1 MPKITI
7 YDLIVAKLGL
17 DPETTD
23 SISGAQ
29 AEEAGFALIG
39 GCVRCGAT
47 LGAHNGFPT
56 RIGYWA
62 CRDCCPDDAGF
73 STPEEFFAWD
83 ADEQPERDAG
93 DVYEDD
99 DRLDHDPER
108 GDAADAE
115 GDEDGWDAADAADA
129 IHDPE
134 HGLNTGL

>member
-7 YDLIVAKLGL
+7 YDLIVARLGL

-47 LGAHNGFPT
+47 LGAHNGCPT

-62 CRDCCPDDAGF
+62 CRDCCPDEAGF

-83 ADEQPERDAG
+83 ADERPERDAG
-93 DVYEDD
+93 DVYDD
-99 DRLDHDPER
+99 EAAD
-108 GDAADAE
+108 DAAYAAGTAD
-115 GDEDGWDAADAADA
+115 DGSYADDDAADAADA
-129 IHDPE
+129 VHDPE